1 MRARMLLAMIIAPTI
16 ASIVYTTLVFAGNP
30 DIQGGAAGAER
41 WELMLPAM
49 LVGLLFEVFVL
60 LPLWHLLQPIR
71 KHARLLF
78 LSSGSAAWLLCTTA
92 LLVLVKLRGADLL
105 LETADVLIP
114 GLLLVLVFDLLAGR
128 SKQPSANA
136 ITNT

>member
-16 ASIVYTTLVFAGNP
+16 ASIVYTALAFAGNP
-30 DIQGGAAGAER
+30 DIRGSADGAER
-41 WELMLPAM
+41 WELILPAM
-49 LVGLLFEVFVL
+49 LVGMLFEVFVL

-92 LLVLVKLRGADLL
+92 LLLLVKLRGADLL
-105 LETADVLIP
+105 LETAHVLIP

-128 SKQPSANA
+128 SKQPGANA

>member
-16 ASIVYTTLVFAGNP
+16 ASIVYTALVFAGNP
-30 DIQGGAAGAER
+30 DIRGSAAGAER
-41 WELMLPAM
+41 WELILPAM
-49 LVGLLFEVFVL
+49 LVGMLFEVFVL

-71 KHARLLF
+71 KRARLLF

-92 LLVLVKLRGADLL
+92 LVVLAKLRGADLL
-105 LETADVLIP
+105 LETAHVLIP
-114 GLLLVLVFDLLAGR
+114 GLVLVLVFDLLAGR

>member
-1 MRARMLLAMIIAPTI
+1 MIIAPTI

-30 DIQGGAAGAER
+30 DIQGGAAGGER

-128 SKQPSANA
+128 SKQPSANS
-136 ITNT
+136 ITKT